1 MLCEVPLTKEQQEFA
16 AEHHGLVYKFL
27 NDNHLSEDEF
37 YDVVIFPYLTAV
49 RDYCNSSSAQKYSF
63 STIAMRQMKFRLCDY
78 FRAQERHKRNAEI
91 LSIHLGLYPDGTP
104 LENTLAVQ
112 DKLMQE
118 FEMGQLLHDLA
129 MAYERLPKAKSSLSG
144 VSKIFLRKP
153 MWCFWNS
160 AASNLPRR
168 EIKIILNG
176 GRIL

>member
-91 LSIHLGLYPDGTP
+91 LSIHLSLYPDGTP

-118 FEMGQLLHDLA
+118 FEMGQLLHDLVA
-129 MAYERLPKAKSSLSG
+129 FPDSR
-144 VSKIFLRKP
+144 
-153 MWCFWNS
+153 
-160 AASNLPRR
+160 
-168 EIKIILNG
+168 
-176 GRIL
+176 

>member
-27 NDNHLSEDEF
+27 NDNHLAEDEF
-37 YDVVIFPYLTAV
+37 YDVVIFAYLKAV
-49 RDYCNSSSAQKYSF
+49 KDFFQDESAQCYTF
-63 STIAMRQMKFRLCDY
+63 AAIAKHRMRLCIYDY
-78 FRAQERHKRNAEI
+78 FRAQNRYKRNAEI

-129 MAYERLPKAKSSLSG
+129 SRVSRQQMNIVRMKGCGYGVREIAKSEKLP
-144 VSKIFLRKP
+144 VRRIKDLLEEAHVVFLEL
-153 MWCFWNS
+153 C
-160 AASNLPRR
+160 R
-168 EIKIILNG
+168 E
-176 GRIL
+176 

>member
-104 LENTLAVQ
+104 LEDTLAVQ

-129 MAYERLPKAKSSLSG
+129 
-144 VSKIFLRKP
+144 
-153 MWCFWNS
+153 
-160 AASNLPRR
+160 
-168 EIKIILNG
+168 
-176 GRIL
+176 GRISRQQMNIQNPCRVGTSKGVRFISLQLLRSLLPSY

>member
-104 LENTLAVQ
+104 LEDILAVQ
-112 DKLMQE
+112 YKLMQE
-118 FEMGQLLHDLA
+118 FEMGQ
-129 MAYERLPKAKSSLSG
+129 LSG